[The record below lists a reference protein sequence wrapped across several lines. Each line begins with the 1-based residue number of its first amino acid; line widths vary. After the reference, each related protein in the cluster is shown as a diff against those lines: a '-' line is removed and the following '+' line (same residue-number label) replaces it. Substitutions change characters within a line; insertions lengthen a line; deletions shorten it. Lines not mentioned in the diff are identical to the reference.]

1 MLTYVGKLNI
11 CKNLN
16 DKGFALT
23 LDILGEHTKT
33 KEESSS
39 IASQYEKLLTTIH
52 KKKLDINLLK
62 KQAKIV
68 LGN

>member
-1 MLTYVGKLNI
+1 MKLINTLIYIILKLSPKRIIKIFSKRYVAGFTFKETLNI

-33 KEESSS
+33 KEEST
-39 IASQYEKLLTTIH
+39 K
-52 KKKLDINLLK
+52 NF
-62 KQAKIV
+62 
-68 LGN
+68 